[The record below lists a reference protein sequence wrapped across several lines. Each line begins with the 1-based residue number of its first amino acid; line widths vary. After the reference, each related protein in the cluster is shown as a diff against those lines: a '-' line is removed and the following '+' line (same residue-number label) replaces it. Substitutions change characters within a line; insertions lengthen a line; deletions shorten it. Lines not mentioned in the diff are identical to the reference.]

1 MTRAVTALTLVVTAL
16 LAAIAGPTLGVEP
29 GGLTGRLLVARPELA
44 DPRFKQTVVYLVRHD
59 PHGAMGLVVN
69 RPLGDAPLA
78 SLLRQLGIERPGVGG
93 SIRVHWGGPV
103 EGRRG
108 FVLHTR
114 DYATQG
120 TLAVDE
126 HMALTDQ
133 PEIFRALA
141 DGTGPARSLFA
152 LGYAGWAP
160 GQLERELER
169 GDWTTVTADLDVIFD
184 PDAAAKWE
192 RARAGVIR
200 L

>member
-1 MTRAVTALTLVVTAL
+1 VTRAVAALAL
-16 LAAIAGPTLGVEP
+16 AVAGLAALAGPTLGVEP
-29 GGLTGRLLVARPELA
+29 ATLAGRLLVAKPELA
-44 DPRFKQTVVYLVRHD
+44 DPRFRQTVVFLVRHD
-59 PHGAMGLVVN
+59 AQGAMGLVVN
-69 RPLGDAPLA
+69 RPLGEASLA
-78 SLLRQLGIERPGVGG
+78 SLLRHLGIESGEAGG

-114 DYATQG
+114 DYAAPG

-126 HMALTDQ
+126 RLSVTDRS
-133 PEIFRALA
+133 EIFRALA
-141 DGTGPARSLFA
+141 DGTGPARSLFV

-169 GDWTTVTADLDVIFD
+169 GDWSTATADLDVIFD
-184 PDAAAKWE
+184 ANVAAKWE
-192 RARAGVIR
+192 RARGLEVIR